1 MRSDFQLYGKALKM
15 IRLSKNLKAVEVAKN
30 LNVTKQYISNC
41 ETGRRKLSATKT
53 KQFLELVGISEE
65 QAKAFV
71 QIIEN

>member
-1 MRSDFQLYGKALKM
+1 MRNDFQFYGKALKM
-15 IRLSKNLKAVEVAKN
+15 IRLSKDLTTVEVAKN